1 MLMEAATTWANHGV
15 PAAAMAVMALAC
27 AAGLRWLAAYFRDQV
42 LTLQGQLSAK
52 DAEMSREVTRLNDLR
67 VSEQRASADQVAA
80 LTRETLA
87 SQAELGSAVRQ
98 MNKSLPS
105 KPSVPPT

>member
-1 MLMEAATTWANHGV
+1 MLMEASTWANHGV

-42 LTLQGQLSAK
+42 LTLQGQLAAK

-67 VSEQRASADQVAA
+67 VEEQKAAADQIAT

-98 MNKSLPS
+98 MSKSLPC
-105 KPSVPPT
+105 KPSQPPT